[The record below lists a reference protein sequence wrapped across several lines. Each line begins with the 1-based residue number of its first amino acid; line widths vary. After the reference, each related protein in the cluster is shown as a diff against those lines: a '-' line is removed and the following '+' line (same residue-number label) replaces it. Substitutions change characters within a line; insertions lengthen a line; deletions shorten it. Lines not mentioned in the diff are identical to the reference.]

1 MSSTGQAVGMVVGGV
16 VGSLVPGVGTMLG
29 ASIGG
34 AIGGYIDPPKGPKGR
49 PPSASDLAVQTATY
63 GAPLSDGYGTYG
75 TLGNIFWVEGN
86 TLRAEEHKAEG
97 GKGGGQTGPSTYD
110 IYGTFAVGFGEGEI
124 DGYGRIWFGSKLVC
138 DFRSSNVGTIIAT
151 TENGGSITLYTGS
164 ASQLPDPRI
173 QADMGA
179 ANTPAYRGLHYI
191 LVSDWPMADYGNSLM
206 GLQVK
211 AEIVR
216 TATFDQYARRVYI
229 PDDLIP
235 KTNSFPGGYSD
246 EYGFYNPRIESGIFK
261 CDKSNTATGYE
272 YAYTFAIDF
281 EGNFLAQST
290 GAVETGQFGYIGQ
303 VVAGAV
309 VYTGGFTGAFTVG
322 GAAFKLKT
330 SDQNNTCHGMA
341 VGGDGRIYAFER
353 LAGAWLFNIY
363 DGADLSLISSQNNSV
378 HQHGDNHVSNP
389 SIPGTDA
396 TFCVEPDGLHFWIAR
411 QGGTVAD
418 INVGTISAAGLP
430 AIDHTFT
437 ETFLGVGGLYSC
449 IAAENGLCYGVNN
462 SGGFYVFDRNLI
474 INTPTVPLADI
485 ISARCLKTGLLTAPD
500 IDVSEITQEVRGYKV
515 PAIAAVRSS
524 LEPLQAAWPFD
535 VIPHGYQL
543 KFVPRGG
550 ASVATI
556 DSGELGCVAGNSE
569 HAVQI
574 TASREMDTQLPREV
588 QVTYL
593 DVGREYDPNTGP
605 GAKRWNTDAVNV
617 ESLELAIVM
626 SATEAAQAEEVLLYM
641 RWLERHDVSFVLP
654 PTRAN
659 LEPADVITITSPTA
673 TYELRLTA
681 INYLPD
687 GRLECAAKFNNA
699 AVYTSTAVAQEGL
712 STGQVLTFP
721 GASISALMDIP
732 CIDSDIM
739 DRPGI
744 LAALCGYSAS
754 WPGGTL
760 FRSDDSGQSWNGVQG
775 FMPPGV
781 VMGLATDTIGAGST
795 HVIDKSS
802 RLNVRFFN
810 DGPSSVSESVML
822 SGGNHFAYGAHGRW
836 EIIAA
841 QTCTDETDGTV
852 TLGGGMLRG
861 RFGTEQYMTAHA
873 VGDSVVLLDPA
884 AVRFVGLNTTA
895 INLEKPWRAVTNGRA
910 LDTVADNSLAYS
922 GVNLKP
928 LSPCYI
934 NGSKSTSGD
943 WTINWTRR
951 SRTGVEPFSGVNAP
965 LGEASEAYEVEIYA
979 DSNYSTVLRTISG
992 LSSASA
998 GYTNAQQVS
1007 DFGVVQ
1013 KYLYIKVY
1021 QLSAT
1026 IGRGY
1031 PAAVVVGPTHLI
1043 NLKSLIHFDE
1053 DSGYLPYRKLALHC
1067 DGTNGS
1073 TTLTDIH
1080 GKTVTA
1086 NGNAQ
1091 ISTAQ
1096 YPPLTGKTSSAYLDG
1111 AGDYFSVPDS
1121 DDWDFGSGDFT
1132 VRAIVMITGWASNNA
1147 GEYQSCIV
1155 SQDLNTSRSFTFNL
1169 IGTAS
1174 SFTTLSFTGFS
1185 DNSTGYTQ
1193 VTAAF
1198 SFSLNTQY
1206 LIEVSRVGNVL
1217 YLFVNGTLIN
1227 AGGSAYTRTHQNST
1241 TTLKIGAQLYDGTYV
1256 SYLNG
1261 YVSEVEIVKGYGDHS
1276 ASYAPSSSPFP
1287 DTSPPIVDKAE
1298 NSVTVTGTAAVVAD
1312 PAAFGGWSLEA
1323 SQASGYVSIPVV
1335 DMTVDKWTI
1344 DLFIKPS
1351 AIPVSGS
1358 SGVFRYGSGSIGLG
1372 GMSVV
1377 IANTGALICAFGSA
1391 VSPIETASSTCSAG
1405 ARTHMFVMRDGDR
1418 FYIGAAGV
1426 VGSSKLVSDT
1436 SFIGDKH
1443 FDIGYA
1449 LAAFN
1454 DPQVINID
1462 EWRVISNEAHYPTS
1476 GAYSVPTN
1484 PFPDP

>member
-1 MSSTGQAVGMVVGGV
+1 MSSAGQIVGGVVGGV
-16 VGSLVPGVGTMLG
+16 VGFFAGGNVALG
-29 ASIGG
+29 ASIGM

-75 TLGNIFWVEGN
+75 TLGNVFWVEGN

-97 GKGGGQTGPSTYD
+97 GKGGGATGPSTYD
-110 IYGTFAVGFGEGEI
+110 IFGTFAVGFGEGEI

-138 DFRSSNVGTIIAT
+138 DFRSSDVGTIIAT

-191 LVSDWPMADYGNSLM
+191 VVSDWPMADYGNSLM

-216 TATFDQYARRVYI
+216 TATFDQYARLVYV

-235 KTNSFPGGYSD
+235 KTNSFPGGYTD

-261 CDKSNTATGYE
+261 CDKSNTAVGYE
-272 YAYTFAIDF
+272 YAYTFSIDF

-290 GAVETGQFGYIGQ
+290 GTVETGQFGYIGQ

-309 VYTGGFTGAFTVG
+309 VYTGGFTGSFTVG

-341 VGGDGRIYAFER
+341 VGGDGRIYALER

-363 DGADLSLISSQNNSV
+363 DGSDLSLISSQDNSV
-378 HQHGDNHVSNP
+378 HRLGDTNVSNP

-396 TFCVEPDGLHFWIAR
+396 TFCVEPDGVHFWIAR

-430 AIDHTFT
+430 AIDHVFT
-437 ETFLGVGGLYSC
+437 ETFLGVNGLYSC
-449 IAAENGLCYGVNN
+449 IAAENGLCYGVHN
-462 SGGFYVFDRNLI
+462 SGGFYVFDRNQI
-474 INTPTVPLADI
+474 INIPTVPLADI

-500 IDVSEITQEVRGYKV
+500 IDVSAITQEVRGYKV
-515 PAIAAVRSS
+515 PTIAAVRSS

-535 VIPHGYQL
+535 VIPHGYQI

-550 ASVATI
+550 SSVATI
-556 DSGELGCVAGNSE
+556 DSGELGCVSGNDNPG
-569 HAVQI
+569 VQI

-593 DVGREYDPNTGP
+593 DFGREYDPNTGP

-617 ESLELAIVM
+617 ESIELAIVM

-659 LEPADVITITSPTA
+659 LEPADVITITSPEA
-673 TYELRLTA
+673 TYELRLTG

-760 FRSDDSGQSWNGVQG
+760 FRSDDSGQSFNGVQG
-775 FMPPGV
+775 FLPPGV
-781 VMGLATDTIGAGST
+781 VMGLATDTIGSGST

-810 DGPSSVSESVML
+810 DGPTSVSEAVML
-822 SGGNHFAYGAHGRW
+822 SGGNHFAYGSHGRW
-836 EIIAA
+836 EIIAV

-852 TLGGGMLRG
+852 TLAGGMLRG
-861 RFGTEQYMTAHA
+861 RFGTEQYMTTHA
-873 VGDSVVLLDPA
+873 VSDSVVLLDPL

-895 INLEKPWRAVTNGRA
+895 INLEKQWRSVTNGRA
-910 LDTVADNSLAYS
+910 LDTASDYTLAYS

-928 LSPCYI
+928 LAPCYV
-934 NGSKSTSGD
+934 NGSKSAAGD
-943 WTINWTRR
+943 WSIGWTRR
-951 SRTGVEPFSGVNAP
+951 SRTGVEPFSGINAP
-965 LGEASEAYEVEIYA
+965 LGESSEAYEVEIYA
-979 DSNYSTVLRTISG
+979 DSNYSTVLRTITG
-992 LSSASA
+992 LSSPSA
-998 GYTNAQQVS
+998 TYTNAQQVS
-1007 DFGVVQ
+1007 DFGSVQ
-1013 KYLYIKVY
+1013 KYLYINVY

-1031 PAAVVVGPTHLI
+1031 PAIALVGPSALI

-1053 DSGYLPYRKLALHC
+1053 GEDAYLPYRVLGLHC

-1073 TTLTDIH
+1073 TTFTDVH

-1086 NGNAQ
+1086 YGSAQ
-1091 ISTAQ
+1091 ISTARSKF
-1096 YPPLTGKTSSAYLDG
+1096 GGASALFDG
-1111 AGDYFSVPDS
+1111 TGDYLTVSASS
-1121 DDWDFGSGDFT
+1121 DFNYSTGDFAVFGWVYINANSAVSPSSQRNALVFGT
-1132 VRAIVMITGWASNNA
+1132 YDSGVTATTFEFLITGDASTTGTGLSIYNGSVGASATGTITQGAWA
-1147 GEYQSCIV
+1147 
-1155 SQDLNTSRSFTFNL
+1155 F
-1169 IGTAS
+1169 
-1174 SFTTLSFTGFS
+1174 
-1185 DNSTGYTQ
+1185 
-1193 VTAAF
+1193 
-1198 SFSLNTQY
+1198 
-1206 LIEVSRVGNVL
+1206 IEVSRVSGSV
-1217 YLFVNGTLIN
+1217 YFFVDGSLLNSGGT
-1227 AGGSAYTRTHQNST
+1227 AYAASVGSGTETAYVGGQTNS
-1241 TTLKIGAQLYDGTYV
+1241 GGYNY
-1256 SYLNG
+1256 YLNG
-1261 YVSEVEIVKGYGDHS
+1261 NIDDLQVIKGAGWHTSSYSVPVSAFHD
-1276 ASYAPSSSPFP
+1276 ALSS
-1287 DTSPPIVDKAE
+1287 IIDKAG
-1298 NSVTVTGTAAVVAD
+1298 NTVTVSGTAQVVAD
-1312 PAAFGGWSLEA
+1312 ASAFGGYLL
-1323 SQASGYVSIPVV
+1323 QADQSSGYVSLPAI
-1335 DMTVDKWTI
+1335 DMTADKWTL
-1344 DLFIKPS
+1344 DLWISLP
-1351 AIPVSGS
+1351 ALPTSG
-1358 SGVFRYGSGSIGLG
+1358 
-1372 GMSVV
+1372 
-1377 IANTGALICAFGSA
+1377 NTGIAHYGATTNGVGGFALT
-1391 VSPIETASSTCSAG
+1391 VYSTGEILCFFAAGTYINAGITLSAG
-1405 ARTHMFVMRDGDR
+1405 ERAHVFLMRDGSTI
-1418 FYIGAAGV
+1418 YIGAKGS
-1426 VGSSKLVSDT
+1426 VGGNRAVSAT
-1436 SFIGDKH
+1436 TFVGDKA
-1443 FDIGYA
+1443 FRIGYA
-1449 LAAFN
+1449 DVSNF
-1454 DPQVINID
+1454 DPKLIKID
-1462 EWRVISNEAHYPTS
+1462 EWRVMSNEARYPVS
-1476 GAYSVPTN
+1476 GTYSIPSIA
-1484 PFPDP
+1484 FPDP

>member
-1 MSSTGQAVGMVVGGV
+1 MSSAGQIVGGVVGGV
-16 VGSLVPGVGTMLG
+16 VGIAFPVVGFALG
-29 ASIGG
+29 ASIGM

-75 TLGNIFWVEGN
+75 TLGNVFWVEGN

-97 GKGGGQTGPSTYD
+97 GKGGGATGPSTYD
-110 IYGTFAVGFGEGEI
+110 IFGTFAVGFGEGEI

-138 DFRSSNVGTIIAT
+138 DFRSSDVGTIIAT

-191 LVSDWPMADYGNSLM
+191 VVSDWPMADYGNSLM

-216 TATFDQYARRVYI
+216 TATFDQYARRVYV

-235 KTNSFPGGYSD
+235 KTNSFPGGYTD

-261 CDKSNTATGYE
+261 CDKSNTAVGYE
-272 YAYTFAIDF
+272 YAYTFSIDF

-290 GAVETGQFGYIGQ
+290 GTVETGQFGYIGQ

-309 VYTGGFTGAFTVG
+309 VYTGGFTGSFTVG

-341 VGGDGRIYAFER
+341 VGGDGRIYALER

-363 DGADLSLISSQNNSV
+363 DGTDLSLISSQDNSV
-378 HQHGDNHVSNP
+378 HRQGDTNISNP

-396 TFCVEPDGLHFWIAR
+396 TFCVEPDGVHFWIAR
-411 QGGTVAD
+411 EGGGVAD

-437 ETFLGVGGLYSC
+437 ETFLGVGGRYSC

-462 SGGFYVFDRNLI
+462 SGGFYVFDRNQI
-474 INTPTVPLADI
+474 INTPTVQLADI

-500 IDVSEITQEVRGYKV
+500 IGVSEITQEVRGYKV
-515 PAIAAVRSS
+515 PTVAAVRSS

-535 VIPHGYQL
+535 VIPHGYQI

-550 ASVATI
+550 SSVATI
-556 DSGELGCVAGNSE
+556 DSGELGCVSGNDNPG
-569 HAVQI
+569 VQI
-574 TASREMDTQLPREV
+574 TSSREMDSQLPREV
-588 QVTYL
+588 RVTYL
-593 DVGREYDPNTGP
+593 DFGREYDPNTGP

-626 SATEAAQAEEVLLYM
+626 SATEAAQTEEVLLYM

-654 PTRAN
+654 PTRAS
-659 LEPADVITITSPTA
+659 LEPADVITITSPEA
-673 TYELRLTA
+673 TYELRLTG

-687 GRLECAAKFNNA
+687 GRLECSAKFNNS

-760 FRSDDSGQSWNGVQG
+760 FRSDDSGQSFNGVQG
-775 FMPPGV
+775 FLPPGV

-802 RLNVRFFN
+802 RMNVRFFN
-810 DGPSSVSESVML
+810 DGPTSVSEAVML
-822 SGGNHFAYGAHGRW
+822 SGGNHFAYGSHGRW

-861 RFGTEQYMTAHA
+861 RFGTEQYMTTHA
-873 VGDSVVLLDPA
+873 VGDSVVLLDPL

-895 INLEKPWRAVTNGRA
+895 INLEKQWRAVTNGRA
-910 LDTVADNSLAYS
+910 LDTVSDYPLAYS

-928 LSPCYI
+928 LAPCYVK
-934 NGSKSTSGD
+934 GSKSAAGD
-943 WTINWTRR
+943 WSIGWTRR
-951 SRTGVEPFSGVNAP
+951 TRTGVEPFSGINAP
-965 LGEASEAYEVEIYA
+965 LGESSEAYEVEIYA
-979 DSNYSTVLRTISG
+979 DNSYATVLRTITG
-992 LSSASA
+992 LTSPSAS
-998 GYTNAQQVS
+998 YTNAQQVS
-1007 DFGVVQ
+1007 DFGLVQ

-1026 IGRGY
+1026 LGRGY
-1031 PAAVVVGPTHLI
+1031 PAAVVVGPTHLV

-1053 DSGYLPYRKLALHC
+1053 AGYEYVTYRKLAIHC

-1073 TTLTDIH
+1073 TTFTDLH
-1080 GKTVTA
+1080 GHSVTA

-1096 YPPLTGKTSSAYLDG
+1096 YPGLTGKTSSCYLDG
-1111 AGDYFSVPDS
+1111 SGDYLSIADS
-1121 DDWDFGSGDFT
+1121 ADWNLGSGDWT
-1132 VRAIVMITGWASNNA
+1132 MRARVRLSGYAANN
-1147 GEYQSCIV
+1147 GGQYESCVI
-1155 SQDLNTSRSFTFNL
+1155 SQDDSTSRAFAFNVT
-1169 IGTAS
+1169 GTSS
-1174 SFTTLSFTGFS
+1174 SFTSLSFIGFS
-1185 DNSTGYTQ
+1185 DNSSGYTI
-1193 VTAAF
+1193 VSSSY
-1198 SFSLNTQY
+1198 SFSLDTWY
-1206 LIEVSRVGNVL
+1206 LLEACRVGNL
-1217 YLFVNGTLIN
+1217 IYLLVNGALLN
-1227 AGGSAYTRTHQNST
+1227 SGGTSFTRTIQDSNQP
-1241 TTLKIGAQLYDGTYV
+1241 LRVGAELFDATYLY
-1256 SYLNG
+1256 YLNG
-1261 YVSEVEIVKGYGDHS
+1261 YVSEIEFVKGFGEHTATYT
-1276 ASYAPSSSPFP
+1276 PSGAPFP
-1287 DTSPPIVDKAE
+1287 DSASTIVDKAE
-1298 NSVTVTGTAAVVAD
+1298 NPITITGTAIVVSD
-1312 PAAFGGWSLEA
+1312 GSAFGGYSL
-1323 SQASGYVSIPVV
+1323 QANQSSGYVSLPAI
-1335 DMTVDKWTI
+1335 DMTADKWTL
-1344 DLFIKPS
+1344 DLWISLP
-1351 AIPVSGS
+1351 ALPTAG
-1358 SGVFRYGSGSIGLG
+1358 
-1372 GMSVV
+1372 
-1377 IANTGALICAFGSA
+1377 NTGIAHYGATTNGVGGFALT
-1391 VSPIETASSTCSAG
+1391 VYSTGEILCFFAAG
-1405 ARTHMFVMRDGDR
+1405 TYINAGITLAAGERTHVFLMRDGSTI
-1418 FYIGAAGV
+1418 YIGAKGN
-1426 VGSSKLVSDT
+1426 VGGNRAVSAT
-1436 SFIGDKH
+1436 TFVGDKA
-1443 FDIGYA
+1443 FRIGYA
-1449 LAAFN
+1449 DVSNF
-1454 DPQVINID
+1454 DPKLIKID
-1462 EWRVISNEAHYPTS
+1462 EWRVMSNQARYPVS
-1476 GAYSVPTN
+1476 GTYSIPTIA
-1484 PFPDP
+1484 FPDP